1 MMNASFLLTYDRTS
15 RNSGH
20 MQEIKKVCVYCASSD
35 KIDPKYFEATE
46 IIAKTL
52 VENNTTVVYGG
63 GAVGLMGKLADTV
76 LAEKGH
82 IIGIMPHFMKEVEYH
97 HKDVNEFIFTA
108 DMHER
113 KKQFMI
119 GVDALI
125 TLPGGCG
132 TFEEF
137 MEAITLK
144 RLGVF
149 TKPIVLLNLD
159 GYYDQL
165 LAMMDNAVESG
176 FLSEKHLEMWKVF
189 DDPKDVLKA
198 IKESTPWSK
207 DAIKFAQV

>member
-1 MMNASFLLTYDRTS
+1 
-15 RNSGH
+15 

-189 DDPKDVLKA
+189 EDPKDVLKA
-198 IKESTPWSK
+198 IQESTPWSK

>member
-1 MMNASFLLTYDRTS
+1 
-15 RNSGH
+15 

-35 KIDPKYFEATE
+35 KIDPKYFAATE
-46 IIAKTL
+46 TIARVL

-63 GAVGLMGKLADTV
+63 GARGLMGKLADTV
-76 LAEKGH
+76 IEKKGR

-119 GVDALI
+119 GVDALV

-132 TFEEF
+132 TFEEL

-149 TKPIVLLNLD
+149 TKPIVILNLD
-159 GYYDQL
+159 GYYDKL
-165 LAMMDNAVESG
+165 LDMMDHAVNCG
-176 FLSEKHLEMWKVF
+176 FLSEKHLDIWKVF
-189 DDPKDVLKA
+189 EDPKDVLKA
-198 IKESTPWSK
+198 IGDSKPWTK